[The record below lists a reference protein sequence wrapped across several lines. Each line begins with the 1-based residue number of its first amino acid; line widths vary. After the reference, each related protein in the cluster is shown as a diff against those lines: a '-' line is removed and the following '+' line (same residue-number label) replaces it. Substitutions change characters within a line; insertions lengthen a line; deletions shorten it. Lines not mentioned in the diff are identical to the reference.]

1 MAKNVLGT
9 DLEACSF
16 DPLTGFHRTGFCEMG
31 REDPGLHCVCCVMT
45 DAFLDFSKAQGN
57 DLTAAVPEIA
67 FPGLSAGDR
76 WCVCV
81 QRWQEAH
88 AAGVAPPVILEATH
102 IATLEWVEME
112 DLRRHAVET
121 HTE

>member
-1 MAKNVLGT
+1 M
-9 DLEACSF
+9 
-16 DPLTGFHRTGFCEMG
+16 PEM
-31 REDPGLHCVCCVMT
+31 
-45 DAFLDFSKAQGN
+45 
-57 DLTAAVPEIA
+57 A
-67 FPGLSAGDR
+67 FPGLTAGDR

-81 QRWQEAH
+81 QRWKEAH